1 MLIIFISWKEVSE
14 LKYLIWKG
22 KIVSFRITE
31 LSTHSKI
38 FGVKFLEYNFKLSK
52 KKWGEKT
59 VKKKKARKKINTEK
73 IGQIT

>member
-22 KIVSFRITE
+22 EIVSFRITE

-52 KKWGEKT
+52 KK
-59 VKKKKARKKINTEK
+59 
-73 IGQIT
+73 